1 MMNMNRE
8 TNQVTDSSIDLGN
21 LLNFI
26 IDQKKVNTTVDIGPE
41 CKVNAED
48 PKPLVKIINYLINYL
63 IQITKDPIN
72 VTLNTQS
79 SGCLLCFI
87 VSTDVSELP
96 PLSENI
102 DEALKPYNAAMRI
115 VFEEGKYV
123 QIILNFC
130 DGHIPDSVVIEV

>member
-1 MMNMNRE
+1 MNRIDQE
-8 TNQVTDSSIDLGN
+8 TYQVTESTIDLGN

-48 PKPLVKIINYLINYL
+48 PKPLVKIINYLLNYL
-63 IQITKDPIN
+63 SQITDDAIN
-72 VTLNTQS
+72 VSLNTQS

-87 VSTDVSELP
+87 VSTNETKLP
-96 PLSENI
+96 PLSDNLN
-102 DEALKPYNAAMRI
+102 DALKQYYAAMRV
-115 VFEEGKYV
+115 VFEEGKYA

-130 DGHIPDSVVIEV
+130 DGHIPDTVVIEV

>member
-1 MMNMNRE
+1 MTE
-8 TNQVTDSSIDLGN
+8 SSIDLGN
-21 LLNFI
+21 LLNYI
-26 IDQKKVNTTVDIGPE
+26 IDQKKVETTLKISPD

-63 IQITKDPIN
+63 KQITSDTLS

-87 VSTDVSELP
+87 VSTDFEKLP
-96 PLSENI
+96 PLSDKLNQ
-102 DEALKPYNAAMRI
+102 ALKPYNAAYRV

-123 QIILNFC
+123 QIIINFC
-130 DGHIPDSVVIEV
+130 EGHVPETVVIEV